1 MFHGVLYVILGF
13 VAKIKKGGAEM
24 LKGLAV
30 FALYSAVLVA
40 SSNVM
45 AETAD
50 TINSEATLKEAGFYS
65 GWGTAEVGDD
75 GAPKDYD
82 NVYIAGRF
90 GFNVKKWLNWNS
102 MKGALLFMVEP
113 FVNPV
118 VKPSSEYEAGCS
130 LGLKYMFPLGDKFYP
145 YIEGGTGGIY
155 ISEKTRRQGSHAN
168 FVDHAG
174 AGLYYFIKDNL
185 ALNVGYRYRHI
196 SNLGIKRPNGGI
208 DTNSVIGGVSLFY

>member
-1 MFHGVLYVILGF
+1 MGKWSLFCAIIIVTV
-13 VAKIKKGGAEM
+13 M
-24 LKGLAV
+24 AV
-30 FALYSAVLVA
+30 SPMAY
-40 SSNVM
+40 

-50 TINSEATLKEAGFYS
+50 VVNSDACLKEAGLFS
-65 GWGTAEVGDD
+65 GWGTADVGDD
-75 GAPKDYD
+75 GAPKDY
-82 NVYIAGRF
+82 NNIYISGRF
-90 GFNVKKWLNWNS
+90 GFNLKKCLHWNIPG
-102 MKGALLFMVEP
+102 MFLFTVEP

-118 VKPSSEYEAGCS
+118 VEPSSNYEAGCS
-130 LGLKYMFPLGDKFYP
+130 IGLKYAFPMTSRLYP

-185 ALNVGYRYRHI
+185 AINAGYRFRHI

-208 DTNSVIGGVSLFY
+208 ETHSAIAGISLFY

>member
-1 MFHGVLYVILGF
+1 MLRGLKVFVVLSV
-13 VAKIKKGGAEM
+13 
-24 LKGLAV
+24 
-30 FALYSAVLVA
+30 VLIA
-40 SSNVM
+40 SSNAM

-50 TINSEATLKEAGFYS
+50 TINSDATLKEAGFYS
-65 GWGTAEVGDD
+65 GWGTADVGYDD
-75 GAPKDYD
+75 APKDYD

-90 GFNVKKWLNWNS
+90 GFNLKKWLKWNS

-130 LGLKYMFPLGDKFYP
+130 LGLKYMFPLGDKLYP

-155 ISEKTRRQGSHAN
+155 ISEKTRKQGSHAN

-196 SNLGIKRPNGGI
+196 SNLSIKKPNGGI
-208 DTNSVIGGVSLFY
+208 DTNSVIGGISLFY

>member
-1 MFHGVLYVILGF
+1 MKNDPPEISGS
-13 VAKIKKGGAEM
+13 KKGEKQMGKCLLCCVLAISALVIVPSVVKAEP
-24 LKGLAV
+24 
-30 FALYSAVLVA
+30 
-40 SSNVM
+40 
-45 AETAD
+45 AD
-50 TINSEATLKEAGFYS
+50 KVNSDACLKEAGFYS
-65 GWGTAEVGDD
+65 GWGTADVGDD

-90 GFNVKKWLNWNS
+90 GFNLKKWLKWDNL
-102 MKGALLFMVEP
+102 KGALLFMTEP

-118 VKPSSEYEAGCS
+118 VDPSGDYEAGLS
-130 LGLKYMFPLGDKFYP
+130 LGLKYMFPAGDRFYP

-174 AGLYYFIKDNL
+174 AGLYYFIKDNI
-185 ALNVGYRYRHI
+185 ALNAGYRFRHI

-208 DTNSVIGGVSLFY
+208 ETHSVIAGVSLFY